1 MSDDT
6 SSSTIPVEQT
16 EEIKEEPTKV
26 SELFEVISQP
36 VTPILEQEKEKV
48 KAAP

>member
-6 SSSTIPVEQT
+6 SSSTIPVEKT

-26 SELFEVISQP
+26 NDLFEVISQP
-36 VTPILEQEKEKV
+36 VTPI
-48 KAAP
+48 